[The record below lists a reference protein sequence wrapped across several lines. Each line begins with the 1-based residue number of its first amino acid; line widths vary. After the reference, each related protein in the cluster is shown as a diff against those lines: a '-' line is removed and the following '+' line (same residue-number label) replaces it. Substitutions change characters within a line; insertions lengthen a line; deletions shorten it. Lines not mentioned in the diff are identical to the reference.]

1 MTRLLFLLL
10 LTLTML
16 AESHDASDVIT
27 MYNGDQITGEI
38 RSLGYGELR
47 IKTNYAQEFSL
58 EWWHIA
64 KIESKYNFEVS
75 TEDGRRLYGNISS
88 SERNGQLVFT
98 SIDDSFALNML
109 EITEIRPI
117 EDTLADAFSYTL
129 GASLNLEP
137 ELATAQLKASVALA
151 TERTQSKGRLVL
163 QESTTRLEK
172 DGGEGYRRAENPSRM
187 MSLNL
192 EHQRWTNRQKLYRTF
207 TGGFDY
213 NESLNNYGRVSLGA
227 GLGKYFIDRAGLRF
241 NGSLGLQGIAEKNR
255 YTEAVPIPPDA
266 SGGDNRCLYN
276 PSNQFIYEPT
286 LELNIDPDDLP
297 ELEDLEDILG
307 QLEIRECKSKYG
319 TSKSLEAFASGELA
333 VYNLSDTDFDVKVV
347 TNLYPSITE
356 SGRVRADLG
365 AEIAWEMAADL
376 YLTLSSTTQFD
387 SGKPDDNITR
397 NEKLDYNIV
406 MGVSW
411 RP

>member
-1 MTRLLFLLL
+1 
-10 LTLTML
+10 
-16 AESHDASDVIT
+16 
-27 MYNGDQITGEI
+27 
-38 RSLGYGELR
+38 
-47 IKTNYAQEFSL
+47 
-58 EWWHIA
+58 
-64 KIESKYNFEVS
+64 
-75 TEDGRRLYGNISS
+75 
-88 SERNGQLVFT
+88 
-98 SIDDSFALNML
+98 
-109 EITEIRPI
+109 
-117 EDTLADAFSYTL
+117 
-129 GASLNLEP
+129 
-137 ELATAQLKASVALA
+137 
-151 TERTQSKGRLVL
+151 
-163 QESTTRLEK
+163 
-172 DGGEGYRRAENPSRM
+172 

-213 NESLNNYGRVSLGA
+213 NESLNNYGRVSLGT

-276 PSNQFIYEPT
+276 PSNHFIYEPT

-297 ELEDLEDILG
+297 ELEDIEDILG
-307 QLEIRECKSKYG
+307 QLEIRECRSTYG